1 MSYKEI
7 SGKIYEGYEKHTI
20 GSTVMNV
27 TSFLSYIIVTIDLI
41 KYKI

>member
-7 SGKIYEGYEKHTI
+7 SGKIYEGYEKLTI

-27 TSFLSYIIVTIDLI
+27 TSFLSYIIVTIEFNQI
-41 KYKI
+41 